1 MIKNSTRP
9 NLRARSTDLLEEER
23 CYQHSII
30 VEGGNDSPLLSN
42 NDSTFH
48 HGDYLREKFSVN
60 PFHHQK
66 DQFDVS
72 LIFLSFVVFV
82 PY

>member
-9 NLRARSTDLLEEER
+9 NLRARSSDLLEEER
-23 CYQHSII
+23 CYQHSIM

-42 NDSTFH
+42 DNNNNTFH
-48 HGDYLREKFSVN
+48 HGDYLREKFSINLV
-60 PFHHQK
+60 K

-72 LIFLSFVVFV
+72 FFLVRSLFLF
-82 PY
+82 